1 MSEASLVGQKTSSP
15 GGGSNHSLPD
25 TQNSRDPRG
34 VALQKVGIQGIRM
47 PLVMGGWERAVN
59 RTQTVSAVADASVDL
74 VAEQRG
80 IHMSRLVLGLGRLAK
95 PFHFSHLAE
104 ALDGLKQAQGAS
116 AATLRLAF
124 PYFVERAAPV
134 TGVVG
139 PAAIETDYRGEIR
152 DGKRTLW
159 QSVTAPVKTLCP
171 CSKEISD
178 YGAHNQRGYVTV
190 ELRHEFPEQSAAAS
204 PEICPEEIVEMI
216 ESSGSAPIYPVLKR
230 SDERHVTMQAYD
242 NPAFVEDVAR
252 NVVLKLKAD
261 GRMHGFKVKVV
272 NHESIHDHAAV
283 AEVEG

>member
-1 MSEASLVGQKTSSP
+1 
-15 GGGSNHSLPD
+15 
-25 TQNSRDPRG
+25 
-34 VALQKVGIQGIRM
+34 M
-47 PLVMGGWERAVN
+47 PLVMGGWEQAVN

-134 TGVVG
+134 TGVARPV
-139 PAAIETDYRGEIR
+139 AIETDYRGEIR

-159 QSVTAPVKTLCP
+159 QSVTAPVKTLAR
-171 CSKEISD
+171 SYEISD
-178 YGAHNQRGYVTV
+178 YKPSNQRGYVTV

-216 ESSGSAPIYPVLKR
+216 EKLGSALIYPVLKR
-230 SDERHVTMQAYD
+230 LMSGIV
-242 NPAFVEDVAR
+242 
-252 NVVLKLKAD
+252 
-261 GRMHGFKVKVV
+261 
-272 NHESIHDHAAV
+272 
-283 AEVEG
+283 